1 MLFSNATLL
10 SFQESL
16 PENFNELLAE
26 QAFEPCN
33 AFSQH
38 SFGWVTPMPEGFSE
52 LSRSFGNRTLF
63 CGRREEKVIPSS
75 ALQSLIHEKATHWE
89 SLEGERPSG
98 KQRLRFK
105 EAALTEL
112 LPRALC
118 KSKNILAYVDPTAE
132 LMVINSR
139 SANEVESFLNY
150 LRTSLGSL
158 TVKRLDAGTLSTQFF
173 TQWLRRNQPPEGF
186 ALGDACDLFDP
197 EDSASINC
205 RRVSLRSPEILAH
218 LDHGRI
224 CTRLRLSFE
233 DNLSF
238 TLDKDLVLQQ
248 IKSETHTDLV
258 EIDDQVEPEVRAL
271 AELDAQFSLFSQE
284 MARLYPK
291 LVKAIS

>member
-10 SFQESL
+10 SFQDSL

-63 CGRREEKVIPSS
+63 CGRREEKVIPAS
-75 ALQSLIHEKATHWE
+75 ALQSLILEKTKHWE
-89 SLEGERPSG
+89 SLEGEKPSG
-98 KQRLRFK
+98 KQRLQFK

-118 KSKNILAYVDPTAE
+118 KSKNILAYADPTAK
-132 LMVINSR
+132 LLVINSR

-158 TVKRLDAGTLSTQFF
+158 AVKRLDAGTASTQHF
-173 TQWLRRNQPPEGF
+173 TQWLRRDQPPEGF

-218 LDHGRI
+218 LDQGRI

-248 IKSETHTDLV
+248 IKSETHVDLV
-258 EIDDQVEPEVRAL
+258 DIDDSIEPEVKAL

-284 MARLYPK
+284 MAQLYPK
-291 LVKAIS
+291 LVKAVS